1 MSAMRIELEGFF
13 MITILLRKDFAGSE
27 ALTEIRV
34 SIAGLSTTFFLED
47 HTLISSFILEDLTL
61 TSSFLRSTNRDSISQ
76 PLTFFLEAPRLT
88 SNFSV
93 R

>member
-1 MSAMRIELEGFF
+1 MM
-13 MITILLRKDFAGSE
+13 TIFLRKDFAGSE

-47 HTLISSFILEDLTL
+47 HALISSFILEDRTA
-61 TSSFLRSTNRDSISQ
+61 TSSFFALDKSRFDFATAH
-76 PLTFFLEAPRLT
+76 LFLEDPRLT

-93 R
+93 G